1 MPTTQIKLDKPMPLP
16 AKLER
21 DVQWPATPYR
31 IERNVPMPIQIDRNV
46 PMPAPKRRYPF
57 KLLAIGDSFALPIAE
72 VVRATAASYNS
83 RRFEDM
89 QLRRFTRRQDKE
101 AGTVRFWRIQ

>member
-1 MPTTQIKLDKPMPLP
+1 MPTTQIKLDKPMQLP
-16 AKLER
+16 
-21 DVQWPATPYR
+21 TPR
-31 IERNVPMPIQIDRNV
+31 T
-46 PMPAPKRRYPF
+46 PKGHYPF
-57 KLLAIGDSFALPIAE
+57 KLLEIGDSFAVPIAE
-72 VVRATAASYNS
+72 VSRAASASYNS